1 MGAND
6 AFLQD
11 AYSRTVSE
19 VVERVGPAVAA
30 VRLLGAA
37 RSDDKP
43 GDQLGGGSG
52 FLFTPDGYVLTNSHV
67 VRAGKAP
74 TSARPELRHQ
84 VSLAD
89 GREFDARW
97 VGDDPDTDLAV
108 LSIDGLSRGSLAHAP
123 LGRSAGLKRG
133 QIAIAIGNPL
143 GFEHTVTAGIV
154 SALGRSMR
162 TSTGRLIPDVIQ
174 TDAALNPGNSGGPL
188 LDSNGDV
195 IGVNTAI
202 IRGAQAICF
211 AVAVDIAG
219 WVIPQLLQHGRVRRG
234 YLGVAGQTQELHRRV
249 VLTYELPN
257 SSGVRV
263 MSVEADSPAARVGV
277 REGDLIVGLDGVAIA
292 SVDALH
298 QTLDASRVNRDCVLK
313 VIRGVRTPVPVYLTV
328 RPAEVF
334 RS

>member
-1 MGAND
+1 
-6 AFLQD
+6 
-11 AYSRTVSE
+11 
-19 VVERVGPAVAA
+19 VAA
-30 VRLLGAA
+30 VQLRGAD
-37 RSDDKP
+37 SS
-43 GDQLGGGSG
+43 LGGGSG
-52 FLFTPDGYVLTNSHV
+52 FLFTPDGYLLTNSHV
-67 VRAGKAP
+67 VRAGQP
-74 TSARPELRHQ
+74 PMTARPALNYR

-89 GREFDARW
+89 GREFAAHW

-108 LSIDGLSRGSLAHAP
+108 LSIDGLSKGTLTHAS

-162 TSTGRLIPDVIQ
+162 ASTGRLIPDVIQ

-188 LDSNGDV
+188 LDSRGEV

-202 IRGAQAICF
+202 IRGAQSICF
-211 AVAVDIAG
+211 AVAVDIAS

-234 YLGVAGQTQELHRRV
+234 YLGVAGTTQTLDRRV
-249 VLTYELPN
+249 VLAYELPQ

-263 MSVEADSPAARVGV
+263 SSVEPHSPAAFAGV
-277 REGDLIVGLDGVAIA
+277 HAHDLIVGLDGVVID

-298 QTLDASRVNRDCVLK
+298 QALDATRMNRDCALK
-313 VIRGVRTPVPVYLTV
+313 LIRGATSPVPVYLNV
-328 RPAEVF
+328 RPTEAV
-334 RS
+334 RPR

>member
-11 AYSRTVSE
+11 AYSRTVSD
-19 VVERVGPAVAA
+19 VVERVGTSVAA
-30 VRLLGAA
+30 VRLHGAGGA
-37 RSDDKP
+37 DER
-43 GDQLGGGSG
+43 LGGGSG
-52 FLFTPDGYVLTNSHV
+52 FLFTPDGFVLTNSHV
-67 VRAGKAP
+67 VRAGKPP
-74 TSARPELRHQ
+74 TAARPELRHQ

-108 LSIDGLSRGSLAHAP
+108 LSIDGLSKGSLAHAP

-211 AVAVDIAG
+211 AVAVDIAH

-249 VLTYELPN
+249 VLAYELPN

-263 MSVEADSPAARVGV
+263 MSVEAGSPAARVGV
-277 REGDLIVGLDGVAIA
+277 QEGDVIVGLDGVTIA

-298 QTLDASRVNRDCVLK
+298 QALDASRVNRDCVLK
-313 VIRGVRTPVPVYLTV
+313 LIRGVRSPVPLYLTV
-328 RPAEVF
+328 RPAEVL
-334 RS
+334 RT

>member
-1 MGAND
+1 MGAQD

-19 VVERVGPAVAA
+19 VVERVGPSVAA
-30 VRLLGAA
+30 VRLLG
-37 RSDDKP
+37 SGGSGEP
-43 GDQLGGGSG
+43 LGGGSG
-52 FLFTPDGYVLTNSHV
+52 FLFTPDGFVLTNSHV
-67 VRAGKAP
+67 VRAGKPAA
-74 TSARPELRHQ
+74 TARPDLRHQ

-108 LSIDGLSRGSLAHAP
+108 LSIDGLSKGSLAHAP

-162 TSTGRLIPDVIQ
+162 TSSGRMIPDVIQ

-188 LDSNGDV
+188 LDSRGEV
-195 IGVNTAI
+195 IGINTAI

-249 VLTYELPN
+249 VLAYDLPQA
-257 SSGVRV
+257 SGVRV
-263 MSVEADSPAARVGV
+263 MHVEPDSPAARVGV
-277 REGDLIVGLDGVAIA
+277 RAGDVIVGLDGVAIA

-298 QTLDASRVNRDCVLK
+298 QALDSSRVNRDCVLK
-313 VIRGVRTPVPVYLTV
+313 VLRGVRTPAPMYFTV
-328 RPAEVF
+328 RPAEVL
-334 RS
+334 RT

>member
-1 MGAND
+1 MGAQD

-11 AYSRTVSE
+11 AYSRTVSD
-19 VVERVGPAVAA
+19 VVERVGPSVAA
-30 VRLLGAA
+30 VRLHGSGA
-37 RSDDKP
+37 SDAS
-43 GDQLGGGSG
+43 LGGGSG

-67 VRAGKAP
+67 VRAGRPAA
-74 TSARPELRHQ
+74 SARPDLRHQ

-108 LSIDGLSRGSLAHAP
+108 LSIDGLSKGSLAHAP

-162 TSTGRLIPDVIQ
+162 TSSGRMIPDVIQ

-188 LDSNGDV
+188 LDSRGEV
-195 IGVNTAI
+195 IGINTAI
-202 IRGAQAICF
+202 IRGAQSICF

-234 YLGVAGQTQELHRRV
+234 YLGVAGTTQPLDRRI
-249 VLTYELPN
+249 VLAFELPQAHAVRIV
-257 SSGVRV
+257 GVDP
-263 MSVEADSPAARVGV
+263 DSPGARAGLP
-277 REGDLIVGLDGVAIA
+277 EGG
-292 SVDALH
+292 
-298 QTLDASRVNRDCVLK
+298 
-313 VIRGVRTPVPVYLTV
+313 
-328 RPAEVF
+328 
-334 RS
+334 